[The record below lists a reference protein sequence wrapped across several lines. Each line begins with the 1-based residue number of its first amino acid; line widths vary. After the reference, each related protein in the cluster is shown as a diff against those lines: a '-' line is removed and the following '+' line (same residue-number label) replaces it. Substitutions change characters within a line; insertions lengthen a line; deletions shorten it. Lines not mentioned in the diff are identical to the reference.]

1 MDHDHPIEKNLKEA
15 IKWYKLSAKKYN
27 WAQFNLGTMYDNGE
41 GVDKDEFQ
49 AFNWYQLA
57 AKEGHSKSQYQ
68 LGLKYKL
75 GSGVTKSYIYSYVW
89 LDIASKKGNKKA
101 PEVLKELLTNM
112 TQKEIEIATQLS
124 KKCKAS
130 KYRKCSLEN

>member
-1 MDHDHPIEKNLKEA
+1 MSSFSNKI

-57 AKEGHSKSQYQ
+57 AKRGHSKSQYQ

-75 GSGVTKSYIYSYVW
+75 GSGVTKSYIYSYLW

-101 PEVLKELLTNM
+101 H
-112 TQKEIEIATQLS
+112 
-124 KKCKAS
+124 
-130 KYRKCSLEN
+130 